1 MTPEEKNALLQ
12 FTGQMYG
19 ESKKTDDMLVGS
31 SPQLQPRSTQIKDQF
46 EQVLRAPVQQEGA
59 PPQKVPPNRPPQAVP
74 VQSAARAAEEFAP
87 VAVTPAQAMA
97 ELAEVQE
104 TVLVDPN
111 QLEFDLTEP
120 NRVDKVIELLE
131 KNNRLLVEIRD
142 NSIKSNYNAKRA
154 KNKKPQ

>member
-19 ESKKTDDMLVGS
+19 ESKKNDDMLVGS

-46 EQVLRAPVQQEGA
+46 EQVLRSPVQQQGA
-59 PPQKVPPNRPPQAVP
+59 PLQKVPPNRPPQAVP
-74 VQSAARAAEEFAP
+74 AQSAAPAAVLGAP
-87 VAVTPAQAMA
+87 AAVTPAQAAA
-97 ELAEVQE
+97 ELAQVQE

-111 QLEFDLTEP
+111 QMEFDLTEP
-120 NRVDKVIELLE
+120 NKVDKVIELLE

-154 KNKKPQ
+154 KNKKPH